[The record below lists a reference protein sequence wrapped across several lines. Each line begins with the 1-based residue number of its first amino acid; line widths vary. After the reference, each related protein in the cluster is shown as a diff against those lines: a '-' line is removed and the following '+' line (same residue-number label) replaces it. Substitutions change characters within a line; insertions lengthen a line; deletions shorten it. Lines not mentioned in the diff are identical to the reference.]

1 MRAPWIGVVLALAMT
16 GTAVAHEGGHG
27 ARRMDFPAAA
37 SGGRILAVDL
47 HTHSVFS
54 DGQVWPTIRVEEAVR
69 DGLAGIAVT
78 EHLEYQPHGADIPH
92 PDRNRSYNLA
102 RTAAASAQDLL
113 VIPGAEITRE
123 MPPGH
128 VNAVFISDANALRR
142 DNAEEAIRTANA
154 QGGFVFWN
162 HPYWH
167 RQQAD
172 GVARLLPLHQKLI
185 AQKQLHG
192 IEVANGA
199 DYSESSFRIAL
210 DNNLAIIG
218 TSDVHGLVNWDYDL
232 PRGHRTVTLVLAADG
247 SAAAIRKALGE
258 NRTAAWYR
266 ESLIG
271 RPPVLEEIVR
281 SSLTLEPGAFVEKS
295 KVLAVKVKNA
305 SPVRYLLRLRSPQA
319 LYTSTDIVTVPPF
332 GEAEIQVTG
341 GITAASLA
349 LEFEVLNSLTAPRQ
363 PLVLT
368 LKPTAKP

>member
-1 MRAPWIGVVLALAMT
+1 MRRVWIGAVLALAMAGSAT
-16 GTAVAHEGGHG
+16 AHEGPHD

-54 DGQVWPTIRVEEAVR
+54 DGQVWPTLRVEEALR
-69 DGLAGIAVT
+69 DGLTAMAVT
-78 EHLEYQPHGADIPH
+78 EHLEYQPHAADIPH
-92 PDRNRSYNLA
+92 PDRNRSYELA
-102 RTAAASAQDLL
+102 KAAATDRVLIIA
-113 VIPGAEITRE
+113 GAEITRE

-128 VNAVFISDANALRR
+128 VNAVFITDANALKR
-142 DNAEEAIRTANA
+142 DNPEDAIRTANA

-172 GVARLLPLHQKLI
+172 GVARLLPFHQKLI
-185 AQKQLHG
+185 AQKQLQG

-199 DYSESSFRIAL
+199 DYSESAFRIAL

-218 TSDVHGLVNWDYDL
+218 TSDIHGLIDWDYDL
-232 PRGHRTVTLVLAADG
+232 PQGHRTVTLVLAPDG

-258 NRTAAWYR
+258 NKTAAWYR

-271 RPPVLEEIVR
+271 RAPVLDEIVR
-281 SSLTLEPGAFVEKS
+281 SSLTLEPGAYVEKS

-332 GEAEIQVTG
+332 GQAEIQVTG
-341 GITAASLA
+341 GVTAASLA

-368 LKPTAKP
+368 LKPRAP

>member
-1 MRAPWIGVVLALAMT
+1 MRKLVFGMLLAL
-16 GTAVAHEGGHG
+16 VAG
-27 ARRMDFPAAA
+27 AAAAHDGPHDPRRMDFPATAA
-37 SGGRILAVDL
+37 GGRILAVDL

-54 DGQVWPTIRVEEAVR
+54 DGEVWPTIRVEEARR
-69 DGLAGIAVT
+69 DGLAAMAVT
-78 EHLEYQPHGADIPH
+78 EHVEYQPHAADIPH
-92 PDRNRSYNLA
+92 PDRNRSYTLA
-102 RTAAASAQDLL
+102 KAAAGDSVLI
-113 VIPGAEITRE
+113 IPGAEITRE

-172 GVARLLPLHQKLI
+172 GVARLLPFHRKLI
-185 AQKQLHG
+185 AQKQLQG

-199 DYSESSFRIAL
+199 DYSESAFRIAL
-210 DNNLAIIG
+210 ENNLAIIG
-218 TSDVHGLVNWDYDL
+218 TSDVHGLVDWDYDL
-232 PRGHRTVTLVLAADG
+232 PRGHRTVTLVLSDDG

-281 SSLTLEPGAFVEKS
+281 ASLTLEPRGYAENS
-295 KVLAVKVKNA
+295 RVLTAVVKNV
-305 SPVRYLLRLRSPQA
+305 SPVRYLLRVRSPLA
-319 LYTSTDIVTVPPF
+319 FYTSTDIITVPPF
-332 GEAEIQVTG
+332 GETEIQVTG
-341 GITAASLA
+341 GVTPATLSLD
-349 LEFEVLNSLTAPRQ
+349 FEILNTLVAPRQ

-368 LKPTAKP
+368 FKPKAS

>member
-1 MRAPWIGVVLALAMT
+1 MRKLVLGILLAL
-16 GTAVAHEGGHG
+16 TASGVAAAHDGPHDP
-27 ARRMDFPAAA
+27 RRMDFPATAA
-37 SGGRILAVDL
+37 GDRILAVDL

-54 DGQVWPTIRVEEAVR
+54 DGEVWPTIRVEEARR
-69 DGLAGIAVT
+69 DGLTAMAVT
-78 EHLEYQPHGADIPH
+78 EHLEYQPHAADIPH

-102 RTAAASAQDLL
+102 QAAAGDSVLI
-113 VIPGAEITRE
+113 IPGAEITRG

-128 VNAVFISDANALRR
+128 VNAVFITDANALSR
-142 DNAEEAIRTANA
+142 DNPEAAIRTANA

-185 AQKQLHG
+185 AQKQLQG

-199 DYSESSFRIAL
+199 DYSESAFRIAL
-210 DNNLAIIG
+210 ENNLAIIG
-218 TSDVHGLVNWDYDL
+218 TSDIHGLIDWDNDV

-266 ESLIG
+266 ESLVG
-271 RPPVLEEIVR
+271 RPAVLEEIVR
-281 SSLTLEPGAFVEKS
+281 ASLTVEPRGYAENSRVMT
-295 KVLAVKVKNA
+295 AVVKNT
-305 SPVRYLLRLRSPQA
+305 SPVRYLLRVRSPQA
-319 LYTSTDIVTVPPF
+319 FYTSTDIVTVPPF
-332 GEAEIQVTG
+332 GETEIQVTG
-341 GITAASLA
+341 GVTPESLS
-349 LEFEVLNSLTAPRQ
+349 LDFEILNTLIAPRQ

-368 LKPTAKP
+368 FKPKAS